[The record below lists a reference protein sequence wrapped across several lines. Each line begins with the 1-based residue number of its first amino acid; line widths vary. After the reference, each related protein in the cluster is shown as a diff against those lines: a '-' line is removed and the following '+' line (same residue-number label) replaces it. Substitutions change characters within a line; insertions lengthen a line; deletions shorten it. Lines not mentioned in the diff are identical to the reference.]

1 MSLETA
7 AATDLTVLR
16 ANKNALHQIILNLCS
31 NALRHTPAGGWVR
44 LSVEHRT
51 TSAQQANGLRG
62 AVAVHVTDSG
72 CGVPAEYLSQL
83 FHGRF
88 SGSGSSP
95 GLGLTVCAP
104 PDAAARWI
112 DFGSQPAGFRQHFY
126 PGVSFAMTP
135 ATMLHPSSPLHPAMY
150 PGAFAGALAALPSLS
165 AMRPSVLIADDEPGI
180 RVALAAHLA
189 REGWAV
195 ETAGGVREA
204 NRCIDREAFDLVVC
218 DVRMADGDGFEVLRA
233 TQATAD
239 PAAFLFVTAYGSVS
253 QAVEAMQGG
262 AVDYLTKPASFDRLR
277 ALAEKVMAARPSA
290 ATSAPTC
297 PSGIIGRSRAL
308 ETALAR
314 ARAAARTDSDVLVE
328 AESGT
333 GKELLARMIHDASTR
348 RDGPFIAINCA
359 ALPESLLESELFGHA
374 RGAFTGATNAKAG
387 KFELANGGTLLLDE
401 IGDMPL
407 NLQPKLLRVLQERV
421 VERLGETR
429 PIHGSDIRVIATTNV
444 QLEAVV
450 DRGLF
455 RSDLYYRLNVIPLT
469 LPPLHERLEDLPLL
483 AEHFARNFAQKQ
495 GQRAVRLH
503 PEFLGRLATYHWPGN
518 VRELANF
525 MQRVL
530 SLHPGMELTAECF
543 DSEHRPP
550 RRRFNSVRRVWCR
563 MLRRFAAWSRRW
575 LRAAETRC
583 RWTSWSGRILSA
595 RWSWLRAIGHVRRRC
610 LG

>member
-1 MSLETA
+1 MTL
-7 AATDLTVLR
+7 ATLSTVSTP
-16 ANKNALHQIILNLCS
+16 ANPALHFA
-31 NALRHTPAGGWVR
+31 ALT
-44 LSVEHRT
+44 
-51 TSAQQANGLRG
+51 
-62 AVAVHVTDSG
+62 
-72 CGVPAEYLSQL
+72 
-83 FHGRF
+83 
-88 SGSGSSP
+88 
-95 GLGLTVCAP
+95 
-104 PDAAARWI
+104 
-112 DFGSQPAGFRQHFY
+112 
-126 PGVSFAMTP
+126 
-135 ATMLHPSSPLHPAMY
+135 
-150 PGAFAGALAALPSLS
+150 GALAAVPAL
-165 AMRPSVLIADDEPGI
+165 RPSVLIADDEPGI
-180 RVALAAHLA
+180 RVALAAHFA

-204 NRCIDREAFDLVVC
+204 NACIDRESFDLVVC

-239 PAAFLFVTAYGSVS
+239 PAAFLFVTAYGSVP

-277 ALAEKVMAARPSA
+277 ALAGKLMAARQTATA
-290 ATSAPTC
+290 AEQPCSH
-297 PSGIIGRSRAL
+297 GIVGRSRAL
-308 ETALAR
+308 EAALAR

-333 GKELLARMIHDASTR
+333 GKELLARMIHEASTR

-374 RGAFTGATNAKAG
+374 RGAFTGAAAAKPG
-387 KFELANGGTLLLDE
+387 KFELAHGGTLLLDE

-421 VERLGETR
+421 VERLGESR
-429 PIHGSDIRVIATTNV
+429 PIHTDIRVIATTNV

-455 RSDLYYRLNVIPLT
+455 RSDLFYRLNVIPLT

-483 AEHFARNFAQKQ
+483 AEHFVCVFAQKH
-495 GQRAVRLH
+495 GRRAVRLH
-503 PEFLGRLATYHWPGN
+503 PGFLDRLATYHWPGN

-530 SLHPGMELTAECF
+530 SLYPGMELTAECF

-550 RRRFNSVRRVWCR
+550 RHRFNAPVSSVASDAG
-563 MLRRFAAWSRRW
+563 AASGLQPTPISRAPNPVSMDELERSHFERT
-575 LRAAETRC
+575 LEMVEGNRTRAAEML
-583 RWTSWSGRILSA
+583 GLS
-595 RWSWLRAIGHVRRRC
+595 VRTIRNKIRQYDLPPRRYA
-610 LG
+610 